1 MKDLTISL
9 RPITRDNIAEVCRLR
24 VAEDQE
30 EFVSR
35 NVSSIA
41 EAYVEPT
48 FRPLALYAG
57 DDLVGFT
64 MYGQDESTGR
74 WWVIRLM
81 IDRPQQGKGF
91 GRQAME
97 ALIPLMIEREGMDQ
111 IFTSYVPGNE
121 GAAHLYRSLGF
132 IDTGEMDEGEH
143 LMRLD
148 VAAWRGSSAVGQA
161 QGA

>member
-1 MKDLTISL
+1 MTDLTISL
-9 RPITRDNIAEVCRLR
+9 RPITRDNIAAVCRLR

-30 EFVSR
+30 EFVAR

-48 FRPLALYAG
+48 FRPLAVYAG
-57 DDLVGFT
+57 DELVGFT
-64 MYGQDESTGR
+64 MYGQDESNGR

-81 IDRPQQGKGF
+81 IDRPRQGRGY

-97 ALIPLMIEREGMDQ
+97 ALIPLMIEREGMGE

-121 GAAHLYRSLGF
+121 AAAHLYRSLGF
-132 IDTGEMDEGEH
+132 VDTGEMDEGEH

-148 VAAWRGSSAVGQA
+148 VAAWRGPSARGESPEV
-161 QGA
+161 